1 MSREDKMLSFHTNS
15 LTAIYDEKV
24 LKGFNKPKLDGDT
37 ITSVNESKKICFIT
51 RHLLTGESTHSLIL
65 ENEFY
70 ERL

>member
-1 MSREDKMLSFHTNS
+1 MSREDIMLSFHTNS

-24 LKGFNKPKLDGDT
+24 LRGFNKPRLDGDT
-37 ITSVNESKKICFIT
+37 IMSVNESKKIGFIT

-65 ENEFY
+65 ENKFY